1 MIPERIT
8 TLAAYV
14 EELASSG
21 RTTFTREAAMEA
33 LGVSH
38 GAFLDAAARLRKR
51 GHVFAPRRGFYV
63 ITPIWYLKWGAPPP
77 SSYID
82 AMMQDAGRP
91 YYVALL
97 KAAELYGATHQA
109 VMESQVVTDRQWMP
123 IRAGRSRLAFHFRK
137 DMQCIEQGIEQRK
150 TDTGS
155 MRVSSPTLTALD
167 LVRYLHVSGGVD
179 HAASVLNELAARID
193 PARLDALAP
202 KFERSVVQRLGYIL
216 GHLGHNE
223 IAFSLERHLRNGNVP
238 WVELEPGEANA
249 IASSDERERSSR
261 WHIIVRR
268 PIEVDE
274 Q

>member
-1 MIPERIT
+1 MIPERTT

-21 RTTFTREAAMEA
+21 HTTFTREDAMDA

-38 GAFLDAAARLRKR
+38 GAFLDAAARLKKR

-63 ITPIWYLKWGAPPP
+63 ITPTRYLKWAAPPP
-77 SSYID
+77 SWYID
-82 AMMQDAGRP
+82 AMMKDAGRP

-97 KAAELYGATHQA
+97 KAAEFYGAAHQA
-109 VMESQVVTDRQWMP
+109 VMEFQVVTDRQWKS
-123 IRAGRSRLAFHFRK
+123 IRAGRSKLAFYFRK
-137 DMQCIEQGIEQRK
+137 DMENIEQDIEQRK

-155 MRVSSPTLTALD
+155 MRVSSPALTALD
-167 LVRYLHVSGGVD
+167 LVRYPHASGGVN
-179 HAASVLNELAARID
+179 HAASVLNELAVQID
-193 PARLDALAP
+193 PARLGALAP
-202 KFERSVVQRLGYIL
+202 KFERSVVQRLGYL
-216 GHLGHNE
+216 LDHLGQEE
-223 IAFSLERHLRNGNVP
+223 IAASLERHLHNGNAP
-238 WVELEPGEANA
+238 WVELEPREASA
-249 IASSDERERSSR
+249 ITSSEERERSSR

>member
-14 EELASSG
+14 EDLASSG
-21 RTTFTREAAMEA
+21 RISFTREDAMEA

-38 GAFLDAAARLRKR
+38 GAFLDAAARLKR
-51 GHVFAPRRGFYV
+51 RSHVLAPRRGFYV
-63 ITPIWYLKWGAPPP
+63 ITPTRYLKWGAPPP
-77 SSYID
+77 SWYID
-82 AMMQDAGRP
+82 SMMKDACRP

-97 KAAELYGATHQA
+97 KAAEFHGAAHQA
-109 VMESQVVTDRQWMP
+109 VMEFQVVSDRQWKP
-123 IRAGRSRLAFHFRK
+123 IRAGRSKLAFYYRK
-137 DMQCIEQGIEQRK
+137 DMESIEQGIEQRK

-155 MRVSSPTLTALD
+155 MRMSSPALTALD
-167 LVRYLHVSGGVD
+167 LVRYPHASGGIG
-179 HAASVLNELAARID
+179 HAASVLNELAAQID
-193 PARLDALAP
+193 PKWLDVLAS

-216 GHLGHNE
+216 DYLGEEKLAACLEKHLHNGH
-223 IAFSLERHLRNGNVP
+223 AP
-238 WVELEPGEANA
+238 WVELEPQEVSA
-249 IASSDERERSSR
+249 ITSSGQRVRSSR